1 MKYPDWL
8 PYRRYI
14 LKSFLLILE
23 TALAA
28 TIGEFFGSLMIIPLV
43 FGGGPGI
50 SELLTVFGSLFS
62 VILMPVYIFAQCDR
76 LIWHRPKR
84 WGNLGWLPHKRSW
97 GEGIFAYFTFI
108 FAVGIPVVIMEAV
121 SDISQGLTDRQ
132 AITLAIAFFTI
143 ASYLYHLGGFVW
155 RWKQS
160 RAKPK
165 PKPARRPSN
174 DR

>member
-1 MKYPDWL
+1 MKYPWL
-8 PYRRYI
+8 PRPRYI
-14 LKSFLLILE
+14 IKSLLLIPE
-23 TALAA
+23 AALAA

-50 SELLTVFGSLFS
+50 SELLAVFGSLFS
-62 VILMPVYIFAQCDR
+62 VVLVPIYVFAQGDR

-97 GEGIFAYFTFI
+97 GEGIFAYFTLMI
-108 FAVGIPVVIMEAV
+108 AVGIPIVSMEIV
-121 SDISQGLTDRQ
+121 GDTSQEFTGGQ
-132 AITLAIAFFTI
+132 AIIFAIAFFAI

-160 RAKPK
+160 RRKTPN
-165 PKPARRPSN
+165 RRGV
-174 DR
+174 